1 MSRALKTKVFMNGRS
16 QAVRIPAEF
25 RFNTPEVYVRR
36 DAQTGDLVLSTSP
49 ATWGEVFSALDQAD
63 FPSEFL
69 SSRQQGV
76 PESRE
81 PL

>member
-1 MSRALKTKVFMNGRS
+1 MLPLKTKVFMTGRS

-36 DAQTGDLVLSTSP
+36 DLQTGDLVLSTSP
-49 ATWGEVFSALDQAD
+49 ATWNDIFAALDQAE
-63 FPSEFL
+63 FPSDFL
-69 SSRQQGV
+69 SNRKQGV
-76 PESRE
+76 TEVRE